1 MILFG
6 IGLLVAG
13 IFLSAFFSGNET
25 GFYRASRVRVV
36 MAALDGDQ
44 ISRALL
50 RLINNPTWFVAT
62 TLIGN
67 NVANYLTS
75 HSIVLLTRSISHS
88 SAAEML
94 MPIFMAPLLFV
105 YGELLPK
112 SLFYQAPNLLLRL
125 CAPLFLIFTF
135 VFAPAAAILWAM
147 SQLLE
152 RFIGQSPEKIRLA
165 LARKEVQQVL
175 EDGLEAGI
183 LEPTQR
189 QLAQSF
195 FLFASK
201 PVSEFFTPLSR
212 IRSANFADPNSKLL
226 KLAKRN
232 HLADIPILKKG
243 REAAETKSEKKVG
256 VAKHGDAK
264 PAQLKPAQ
272 LKPAQ
277 LIGYV
282 RTIDLLIASDAQERS
297 TDKPI
302 RQLMEIKS
310 TELFGEA
317 VLQMQSARETLAKV
331 IDEKGNAVGV
341 LSLDQMTNRLLEG
354 SLGSL
359 HR

>member
-6 IGLLVAG
+6 VGLLVVG

-36 MAALDGDQ
+36 MSALDGDR
-44 ISRALL
+44 ISRSML

-75 HSIVLLTRSISHS
+75 HSIVLLTRSVSTS

-125 CAPLFLIFTF
+125 CAPLFLMFTL

-183 LEPTQR
+183 LHPTQR

-195 FLFASK
+195 FLVASK
-201 PVSEFFTPLSR
+201 PVSEFYTPLAHV
-212 IRSANFADPNSKLL
+212 RSANVTDPTSKLL
-226 KLAKRN
+226 RLAKRN
-232 HLADIPILKKG
+232 QLADIPVFQKIPPAIDPQTEKNLG
-243 REAAETKSEKKVG
+243 STKSANPK
-256 VAKHGDAK
+256 AAPSK
-264 PAQLKPAQ
+264 PVHLV
-272 LKPAQ
+272 
-277 LIGYV
+277 GYV
-282 RTIDLLIASDAQERS
+282 RTIDLLIAHETS
-297 TDKPI
+297 TSQIDDLKDKLI
-302 RQLMEIKS
+302 RELMEIKA

-331 IDEKGNAVGV
+331 TDEHGNAVGV
-341 LSLDQMTNRLLEG
+341 LSLDQLTNPLLEG
-354 SLGSL
+354 TLGSL
-359 HR
+359 RR